1 MASFYILLFKFNYM
15 RRRHML
21 GIEDKTLCGWPLTT
35 GELKQLRS
43 ASRIHVT
50 CKRCLEKLESYSK
63 DDGNRRKGIFSVIK

>member
-1 MASFYILLFKFNYM
+1 M

-21 GIEDKTLCGWPLTT
+21 GTEDKTLCGWPLTT

-43 ASRIHVT
+43 ANRIHVT

-63 DDGNRRKGIFSVIK
+63 DNRNKKKGIFLDG

>member
-1 MASFYILLFKFNYM
+1 
-15 RRRHML
+15 ML

-43 ASRIHVT
+43 ANRIHVT

-63 DDGNRRKGIFSVIK
+63 DDGNKGKGIFLDG